1 MSSFCKVYRII
12 NLPRRHIFIQSG
24 VSTQVIRHMNNNIP
38 ILEISESTLLRTAS
52 AISDL
57 SKIEDGE
64 FKDKLCS
71 LKNRFTNDMN
81 SLHHITTLFFEAWD
95 LLSSKDAKDH
105 LRFQLPLNYR
115 SQEVKY
121 VIQSVLCAVYAQLSY
136 FKRTRREGVNT
147 GYSILLS
154 GPVGVGKTTILVC
167 LHALLI
173 LFLSEYVVSVYHEY
187 KGLQFET
194 LPHELVLRAM
204 ERDGIKTD
212 EHCLHSLDHTV
223 AYLYRRNKMLVFFG
237 DEIQLLYTH
246 DTNNNTRDIVR
257 QIARIGK
264 ATGHIGVCTGSTID
278 TISWAH
284 FPNQSG
290 FEGYITLNHS
300 VYSEIQLEP
309 IRDKVEFTQLYSYLT
324 NSDKTRSADDE
335 TITNR
340 SKWFFLYSGGFGKHF
355 GVGAGNTTDQLI
367 ASCRTILIPDQYFD
381 TTDLTLRK
389 ILDEMM
395 LNVIDY
401 IKTNTF
407 DPWTHSHA
415 ISRTRANALHQL
427 YSSGP
432 AESESASGIEK
443 YIDESI
449 LLYRG
454 HNVELVRPGLL
465 IALYTRYPGTY
476 EGDRYAELAFEGT
489 LTGRG
494 HTLDERTS
502 SAGHKIEL
510 PLLHML
516 CKIDSYRYQIATEA
530 LLSLAGSWLSAVDY
544 CDRWVLCDGAF
555 PGIEAFL
562 MKGCPL
568 RESTNT
574 CSKNRASKIYEMTV
588 VQFEIGRVVGGS
600 TLTVRDVS
608 NTINSAKQGYLTLL
622 SKFENSNN
630 TKLAK
635 IVYVTTKPMKPE
647 AVTYLTSGE
656 NAALVELYDCNYVL
670 DNVSII
676 GEAARARLKE
686 WLATNG

>member
-38 ILEISESTLLRTAS
+38 ILECSESTLLRTAS

-81 SLHHITTLFFEAWD
+81 SLDQITTLFLEAWN

-154 GPVGVGKTTILVC
+154 GPVGVGKTTILAC
-167 LHALLI
+167 LHALLM

-194 LPHELVLRAM
+194 LPHELVHRAM
-204 ERDGIKTD
+204 ERDGIEAD

-223 AYLYRRNKMLVFFG
+223 AYLYRRNKMLLFFG

-246 DTNNNTRDIVR
+246 DTNNNTRDVIR

-278 TISWAH
+278 TVSWAH
-284 FPNQSG
+284 HPNQSG

-309 IRDKVEFTQLYSYLT
+309 IRDKDEFTQLYSYLT
-324 NSDKTRSADDE
+324 TSNKTQTADE
-335 TITNR
+335 EAI
-340 SKWFFLYSGGFGKHF
+340 KWFFLCSGGVGGYFRI
-355 GVGAGNTTDQLI
+355 GVGNTTDQLI
-367 ASCRTILIPDQYFD
+367 ERCKNLGNMRLPNIPYLYIYYIYTSVVALFTYTTVVIYHIYYMMLEIPAQYLD
-381 TTDLTLRK
+381 ETDPTLRK
-389 ILDEMM
+389 IFDEMM

-401 IKTNTF
+401 IKANTF

-415 ISRTRANALHQL
+415 ISRTRANTLYRL
-427 YSSGP
+427 YSP
-432 AESESASGIEK
+432 ARSPAGSESGVGIEK
-443 YIDESI
+443 YIDASI

-454 HNVELVRPGLL
+454 HLFELVRPGLL
-465 IALYTRYPGTY
+465 IALYTRYPGRYLRATVTPSRLMIGCMHAGNY
-476 EGDRYAELAFEGT
+476 E
-489 LTGRG
+489 RG
-494 HTLDERTS
+494 ECVSYYFCDATS
-502 SAGHKIEL
+502 VVCCTCVVH
-510 PLLHML
+510 
-516 CKIDSYRYQIATEA
+516 SY
-530 LLSLAGSWLSAVDY
+530 
-544 CDRWVLCDGAF
+544 
-555 PGIEAFL
+555 
-562 MKGCPL
+562 
-568 RESTNT
+568 
-574 CSKNRASKIYEMTV
+574 IY
-588 VQFEIGRVVGGS
+588 
-600 TLTVRDVS
+600 
-608 NTINSAKQGYLTLL
+608 N
-622 SKFENSNN
+622 
-630 TKLAK
+630 
-635 IVYVTTKPMKPE
+635 
-647 AVTYLTSGE
+647 
-656 NAALVELYDCNYVL
+656 
-670 DNVSII
+670 
-676 GEAARARLKE
+676 
-686 WLATNG
+686 